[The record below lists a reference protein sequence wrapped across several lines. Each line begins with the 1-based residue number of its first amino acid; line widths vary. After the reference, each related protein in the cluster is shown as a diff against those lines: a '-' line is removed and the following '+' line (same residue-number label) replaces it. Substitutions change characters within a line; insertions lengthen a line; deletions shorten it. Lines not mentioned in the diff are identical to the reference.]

1 MPKKSTNGDFK
12 QKTHNLKTNK
22 IEIELRRT
30 KRLLNDAEELGRVGG
45 WELDPITK
53 KSFWTENLY
62 RLLGYEPGELKN
74 KSKYFLEHIVHP
86 DDRTKLSKQLKGLFL
101 IKKKIA
107 TDFRILRKDGQERI
121 LHGVAASEFDK
132 NDQFR
137 RMYGLN
143 IDVTERKQIL
153 ERTERLNSLNESLF
167 VSGGLNY
174 KVKLITEEIIKIFK
188 ADFAR
193 IWIIK
198 PGDLCDSECR
208 HAKITKGPNVCRYR
222 ERCLHLLASSG
233 RYTHIDGGH
242 GRVPFGSYKIGKV
255 ASGDE
260 SKFLTNDAVN
270 DPLVSDHEWAI
281 KLGLVSFAGYR
292 LLSDDGGVMGVL
304 ALFSK
309 QTISPEEDALL
320 ENLAAMTTH
329 IIQKAKTEEA
339 LRESEKKYRNIYE
352 NAVEGFF
359 QSTPK
364 GRFISVNFAF
374 ANMLGYDSPEDLVSS
389 ISDIA
394 TQYYVNR
401 DDRKLYKKILKDKGI
416 VENFE
421 FKAQSKDGSAIWVS
435 NSARAYFGSDGKVIR
450 YEGIVLDINERKQA
464 EKEKDRLLSELK
476 DALDKVK
483 TLSGFLPICS
493 HCKNIRDDK
502 GYWSKMESYIHK
514 HSEAEFSHA
523 ICPECAEKYYPDM
536 GLYDD

>member
-1 MPKKSTNGDFK
+1 MPKKSINGDLK
-12 QKTHNLKTNK
+12 QKIHNLETNK
-22 IEIELRRT
+22 IETKLRRT
-30 KRLLNDAEELGRVGG
+30 KKLLNDAEELGRVGG
-45 WELDPITK
+45 WELDPKTK
-53 KSFWTENLY
+53 KSSWTDNQY

-74 KSKYFLEHIVHP
+74 KNIYFQEHIVHP
-86 DDRTKLSKQLKGLFL
+86 DDRTELSKQLKSLFL
-101 IKKKIA
+101 IKQQIV
-107 TDFRILRKDGQERI
+107 TEFRILRKDGQERI

-132 NDQFR
+132 DNQIR
-137 RMYGLN
+137 RIYGLN
-143 IDVTERKQIL
+143 IDITDRKQVL
-153 ERTERLNSLNESLF
+153 KRTERLNSLNERLL

-198 PGDLCDSECR
+198 SGDLCDLECR
-208 HAKITKGPNVCRYR
+208 YAKITEGPDVCSYR

-242 GRVPFGSYKIGKV
+242 GRVPFGSYKIGKI

-260 SKFLTNDAVN
+260 PKFLTNDVVN
-270 DPLVSDHEWAI
+270 DPRVSDHEWSI

-292 LLSDDGGVMGVL
+292 LLSDDGGVIGVL

-309 QTISPEEDALL
+309 QAISPEEDALL
-320 ENLAAMTTH
+320 ENLAATTTH
-329 IIQKAKTEEA
+329 IIQKAKTEEV
-339 LRESEKKYRNIYE
+339 LQESEKKYRIIYE

-359 QSTPK
+359 QSTPE
-364 GRFISVNFAF
+364 GRFINVNFAF

-394 TQYYVNR
+394 TQYYVNLE
-401 DDRKLYKKILKDKGI
+401 DRKLYKEILKDKGI

-421 FKAQSKDGSAIWVS
+421 FKAKRKDGSAIWVS
-435 NSARAYFGSDGKVIR
+435 NSTRAYFGSDGKVIR

-502 GYWSKMESYIHK
+502 GYWNQIESYIHK
-514 HSEAEFSHA
+514 HSEAEFSHG
-523 ICPECAEKYYPDM
+523 ICPECAEKFYPDM